1 MAARPLDDVTVLD
14 FSQGVAG
21 PAAGAFLADLGA
33 DVLAIEPPGGK
44 TARKY
49 SGPNVIPNI
58 ARNKRSIVIDLK
70 ADESTE
76 LVQNLVEDADVLFHN
91 NRPGVSERLGIDY
104 ETVSEINPALVYCSI
119 TGYGETGPY
128 RDRPTID
135 PLAQAMSGLM
145 SMTGEPDRKPSR
157 IGASV
162 ADIGTA
168 LAAAFASLGALRHAE
183 RTGEGQKVEASLL
196 DTAASVMG
204 SWYTEFDKNGEV
216 PTRQGHTWNAYAP
229 SGVFETAT
237 DPIYLATP
245 LEFLWDRVCDAVDR
259 EDWQDDP
266 RFETSDDRLEN
277 RDALHAEMDEEF
289 SNYERDEL
297 LERLHEGGV
306 PASEVQ
312 TVGQA
317 AHDPH
322 LHERG
327 TIQEVEDVD
336 GEQVLATATPAL
348 FSSTPATI
356 ESGPPQTGEHTREL
370 LAERGYDETAIEALI
385 DTGVVDASN

>member
-1 MAARPLDDVTVLD
+1 
-14 FSQGVAG
+14 
-21 PAAGAFLADLGA
+21 
-33 DVLAIEPPGGK
+33 
-44 TARKY
+44 
-49 SGPNVIPNI
+49 
-58 ARNKRSIVIDLK
+58 
-70 ADESTE
+70 
-76 LVQNLVEDADVLFHN
+76 
-91 NRPGVSERLGIDY
+91 
-104 ETVSEINPALVYCSI
+104 
-119 TGYGETGPY
+119 
-128 RDRPTID
+128 
-135 PLAQAMSGLM
+135 
-145 SMTGEPDRKPSR
+145 
-157 IGASV
+157 
-162 ADIGTA
+162 
-168 LAAAFASLGALRHAE
+168 
-183 RTGEGQKVEASLL
+183 
-196 DTAASVMG
+196 MG
-204 SWYTEFDKNGEV
+204 SWYTEFDKHGEV

-245 LEFLWDRVCDAVDR
+245 LEFLWERVCDAVDR

-297 LERLHEGGV
+297 LDRLHDGGV

-356 ESGPPQTGEHTREL
+356 ESSPPQTGEHTREV
-370 LAERGYDETAIEALI
+370 LAARGYDQTAIEDLI
-385 DTGVVDASN
+385 DAGVVDASD